1 MGAKRI
7 LKDCESIQHLL
18 HKCKAVTPK
27 SLLQQFLFLCSMH
40 PSKIKIKDYTYNLP
54 DERIARYPLAQRD
67 ESKLLIYQNGNIS
80 EDLYRNI
87 REQLSKDTLLLFNN
101 TRVIEARMFFEKETG
116 GIIEIFCLE
125 PAADTELTQAMLS
138 MGKVRWNCLVGG
150 AAKWKQG
157 LLEKKL
163 LINNDSFS
171 LFAELVEK
179 RSDHFIIEFSWQPQL
194 TFAEVL
200 HYAGVLPLPPY
211 LQRKTEAADYER
223 YQTVYAK
230 QEGSVAAPTAGLHF
244 TDALLKEL
252 QQKGIEETYITLH
265 VGAGTFKPVKSA
277 TMQDHDMHK
286 EWMQVSRSTIETILS
301 YQSKT
306 IIPVGTT
313 SLRTLESLYWMGV
326 KAYHHPAATMDELE
340 IHQWDVYDLHPGIS
354 ATEAL
359 HALLNW
365 MDKNESNALI
375 CHTQILIAPGYK
387 IQLAHA
393 LITNFHQPDSTLL
406 LLVAAFVG
414 DDWRKI
420 YDYALAHDFRFLSYG
435 DGSLLWK
442 EPGSS
447 GDKLKG

>member
-1 MGAKRI
+1 
-7 LKDCESIQHLL
+7 
-18 HKCKAVTPK
+18 
-27 SLLQQFLFLCSMH
+27 MH
-40 PSKIKIKDYTYNLP
+40 PSQIQIKDYTYNLP
-54 DERIARYPLAQRD
+54 DDRIARYPLAQRD

-80 EDLYRNI
+80 EDVYRNI
-87 REQLSKDTLLLFNN
+87 GQQLSKDTLLLFNN
-101 TRVIEARMFFEKETG
+101 TRVIEARMFFEKSTG
-116 GIIEIFCLE
+116 GIIEVFCLE
-125 PAADTELTQAMLS
+125 PAADLELTQAMMS

-163 LINNDSFS
+163 IINNDSFS

-179 RSDHFIIEFSWQPQL
+179 KADHFIIEFSWQPSF

-211 LQRKTEAADYER
+211 LQRKTEEADYER

-230 QEGSVAAPTAGLHF
+230 EEGSVAAPTAGLHF

-252 QQKGIEETYITLH
+252 QQKGMEEAYITLH
-265 VGAGTFKPVKSA
+265 VGAGTFKPVKST

-286 EWMQVSRSTIETILS
+286 EWMQVSRSTIETILN

-326 KAYHHPAATMDELE
+326 KAHQFPAATIEELE
-340 IHQWDVYDLHPGIS
+340 IHQWDVYDLQQNIL
-354 ATEAL
+354 TEDAL
-359 HALLNW
+359 QSLLRW
-365 MDKNESNALI
+365 MDTHETDELI

-387 IQLAHA
+387 VKLAHA
-393 LITNFHQPDSTLL
+393 LITNFHQPNSTLL
-406 LLVAAFVG
+406 LLVAAFIG
-414 DDWRKI
+414 DDWRRV
-420 YDYALAHDFRFLSYG
+420 YDYALAHEFRFLSYG
-435 DGSLLWK
+435 DGSLLWRRASPSFPL
-442 EPGSS
+442 E
-447 GDKLKG
+447 

>member
-1 MGAKRI
+1 
-7 LKDCESIQHLL
+7 
-18 HKCKAVTPK
+18 
-27 SLLQQFLFLCSMH
+27 MH
-40 PSKIKIKDYTYNLP
+40 PSQIQIKDYTYNLP

-67 ESKLLIYQNGNIS
+67 ESKLLIYKNGNIS
-80 EDLYRNI
+80 EDVYRNI
-87 REQLSKDTLLLFNN
+87 GQQLPNETLLLFNN
-101 TRVIEARMFFEKETG
+101 TRVIEARILFEKSTG
-116 GIIEIFCLE
+116 GVIEIFCLE
-125 PAADTELTQAMLS
+125 PVADTELTQTMMS
-138 MGKVRWNCLVGG
+138 IGKVRWNCLVGG

-179 RSDHFIIEFSWQPQL
+179 RVDHFIIEFSWQPSF

-211 LQRKTEAADYER
+211 LQRKTEEADYER

-230 QEGSVAAPTAGLHF
+230 EEGSVAAPTAGLHF

-277 TMQDHDMHK
+277 TMKDHDMHK
-286 EWMQVSRSTIETILS
+286 EWMQVSRSTIETILN

-326 KAYHHPAATMDELE
+326 KAHQFPAATMEELE
-340 IHQWDVYDLHPGIS
+340 IHQWDVYDLPQTFS
-354 ATEAL
+354 TTDAL

-365 MDKNESNALI
+365 MYTNETDELI

-387 IQLAHA
+387 VQLAQA

-406 LLVAAFVG
+406 LLVAAFIG

-435 DGSLLWK
+435 DGSLLWRAVD
-442 EPGSS
+442 SR
-447 GDKLKG
+447 

>member
-1 MGAKRI
+1 
-7 LKDCESIQHLL
+7 
-18 HKCKAVTPK
+18 
-27 SLLQQFLFLCSMH
+27 MH
-40 PSKIKIKDYTYNLP
+40 PSQIQIKDYTYNLP
-54 DERIARYPLAQRD
+54 DDRIARYPLAQRD
-67 ESKLLIYQNGNIS
+67 ESKLLIYQNGNIG
-80 EDLYRNI
+80 EDVYRNI
-87 REQLSKDTLLLFNN
+87 GQQLSKDTLLLFNN
-101 TRVIEARMFFEKETG
+101 TRVIEARMFFEKSTG
-116 GIIEIFCLE
+116 GIIEVFCLE
-125 PAADTELTQAMLS
+125 PAADLELTQAMMS

-163 LINNDSFS
+163 IINNDSFS

-179 RSDHFIIEFSWQPQL
+179 KADHFIIEFSWQPSF

-211 LQRKTEAADYER
+211 LQRKTEEADYER

-230 QEGSVAAPTAGLHF
+230 EEGSVAAPTAGLHF

-252 QQKGIEETYITLH
+252 QQKGMEEAYITLH

-286 EWMQVSRSTIETILS
+286 EWMQVSRSTIETILN

-326 KAYHHPAATMDELE
+326 KAHQFPAATIEELE
-340 IHQWDVYDLHPGIS
+340 IHQWDVYDLQQNIL
-354 ATEAL
+354 TEDAL
-359 HALLNW
+359 QSLLRW
-365 MDKNESNALI
+365 MDTHETDELI

-387 IQLAHA
+387 VKLAHA
-393 LITNFHQPDSTLL
+393 LITNFHQPNSTLL
-406 LLVAAFVG
+406 LLVAAFIG
-414 DDWRKI
+414 DDWRRV
-420 YDYALAHDFRFLSYG
+420 YDYALAHEFRFLSYG
-435 DGSLLWK
+435 DGSLLWRRAS
-442 EPGSS
+442 PSFP
-447 GDKLKG
+447 LP